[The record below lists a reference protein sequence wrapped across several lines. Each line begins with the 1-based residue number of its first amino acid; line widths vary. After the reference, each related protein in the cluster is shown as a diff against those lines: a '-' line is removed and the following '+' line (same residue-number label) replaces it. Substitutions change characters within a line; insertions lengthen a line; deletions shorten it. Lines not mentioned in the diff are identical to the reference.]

1 MFLFYI
7 IPVYYYHVF
16 YFYVHTTI
24 TTTAIII
31 TTDFMEIEWNFLL
44 HSNGPLQPELLSLA
58 FTYCRVVMP
67 PPPWMDTL
75 YRRYICSEYLKILKL
90 E

>member
-1 MFLFYI
+1 MCSYSILYQSTTT
-7 IPVYYYHVF
+7 YHVF
-16 YFYVHTTI
+16 YFCVHTTI

-58 FTYCRVVMP
+58 LTYCRVVMP
-67 PPPWMDTL
+67 PPWIH
-75 YRRYICSEYLKILKL
+75 YIVDIYAQNT
-90 E
+90 